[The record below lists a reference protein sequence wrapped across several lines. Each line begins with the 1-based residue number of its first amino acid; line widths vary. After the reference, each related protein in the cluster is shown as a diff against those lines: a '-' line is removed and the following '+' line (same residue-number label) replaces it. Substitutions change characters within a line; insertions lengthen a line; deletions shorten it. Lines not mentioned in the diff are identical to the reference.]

1 MNKDTNQK
9 NKKGFLNNVKSFLKK
24 KQQKIKQGK
33 SKPKKTQ
40 NSNSETSNIPKA
52 FMKKT
57 ENNTDKTDKNVKDK
71 KVKFSKKHPKIA
83 ITIRIAIILLILMIV
98 IGTGIVVGIIY
109 GMWGDDFDISKE
121 DLALTGNSL
130 ILDSEGNVIAEL
142 NGDAYR
148 KIIKLDDMAKYLP
161 IAYVSI
167 EDERFYDHKGIDL
180 KRTGGAIFTY
190 ITKRGNSNFGGSTIT
205 QQLVKNIKS
214 DKERNG
220 IEGIMRKI
228 REWGRAYKLEK
239 MLSKEQILEQYLN
252 IIYIGGGKNYLG
264 VEVGAEYYFNKTAKE
279 LSLVEC
285 AFLAGINNTPNSYN
299 PYGTE
304 GYDKSEAKKT
314 KINKRTKTVLKKML
328 DLGKISQEEYD
339 AACKEVDNGIKFE
352 QGIKGGNIYSYHTDA
367 TIAKV
372 ISDISDEKGW
382 TYDYA
387 TTYVYGGGLT
397 IYSTQNSEVQK
408 KMEKVMQVKDNKFSK
423 KGSEKNKEGEYE
435 YSQAATVV
443 IDNETGYA
451 IGMIGGLGEKTESR
465 GLNRATQSPR
475 QTGSS
480 MKPLADV
487 LPGLQEGMIT
497 AGTMYNDC
505 AVEFK
510 GNYKP
515 TDEGAYRGVI
525 SVRSALTTS
534 QNVPFVKIM
543 AELTPQVS
551 LEYLRKMG
559 ISTLNS
565 EHDSGLSLAIGG
577 LYTGVTTFEMAA
589 AYATI
594 ENEGVYREPLLY
606 TKVVDSQ
613 GNTVMEPKQKTER
626 VCSVQNAYIVKDLLK
641 TVANSGTATYC
652 KIPGYDLAAK
662 TGTTNGRKDRWLC
675 GFTTYYTAATW
686 YGYDT
691 PEYIPITGI
700 SPASQIF
707 KAVMTPLHEGKA
719 KTTFKKPE
727 GVVSYKICKH
737 TGLIATD
744 KCKDTL
750 YELYAKGKE
759 PSLCDEGSSAAEI
772 CESSK
777 LLATEYC
784 PKTITEYFSYTVEK
798 ERLKLWT
805 NLIKPGTKAP
815 TEKCT
820 EHTAENSEDNAK
832 PTLNLVGQETI
843 KLKVGEKYT
852 EQGATATDK
861 VDGDITN
868 KIMISGSVNT
878 SKAGTYTVTYKVK
891 NSKDMETTKT
901 RTVIV
906 EGEKPTATPTP
917 TPTATSTP
925 TPTAT
930 PTPTPTPTAT
940 STPTATPEPT
950 KKESKE
956 HGNQSKQN

>member
-1 MNKDTNQK
+1 MNKEK
-9 NKKGFLNNVKSFLKK
+9 NKNNNGFLKNVGKFIKN
-24 KQQKIKQGK
+24 KQSK
-33 SKPKKTQ
+33 SKNSSTKAKKT
-40 NSNSETSNIPKA
+40 SNSSSTMQKTASKNPGNNANKNSKG
-52 FMKKT
+52 KKL
-57 ENNTDKTDKNVKDK
+57 
-71 KVKFSKKHPKIA
+71 KFSKRHPKIA
-83 ITIRIAIILLILMIV
+83 ITIRLILVLMIMAIV
-98 IGTGIVVGIIY
+98 IGTGIVVGVIY

-121 DLALTGNSL
+121 DLALTGNST

-220 IEGIMRKI
+220 LAGIMRKV

-252 IIYIGGGKNYLG
+252 IVYIGGGKNYLG

-279 LSLVEC
+279 LDLVQC

-299 PYGTE
+299 PYGSE
-304 GYDKSEAKKT
+304 GYDKSETKKA

-339 AACKEVDNGIKFE
+339 AACKEVDAGIKFE

-387 TTYVYGGGLT
+387 STYVYGGGLT
-397 IYSTQNSEVQK
+397 IYSTQETEVQK
-408 KMEKVMQVKDNKFSK
+408 KMEKVMQSKDNKFSK
-423 KGSEKNKEGEYE
+423 KGSVKNKEGEYE

-451 IGMIGGLGEKTESR
+451 VGMVGGLGEKNESR

-487 LPGLQEGMIT
+487 LPGLEEGIIN
-497 AGTMYNDC
+497 AATMYNDC

-515 TDEGAYRGVI
+515 TDEGTYRGVI

-543 AELTPQVS
+543 AELSPQVS
-551 LEYLRKMG
+551 LGYLRKMG

-565 EHDSGLSLAIGG
+565 EHDSGLSMAIGG

-594 ENEGVYREPLLY
+594 ENDGVFREPLLY
-606 TKVVDSQ
+606 TKIVDSQ

-626 VCSVQNAYIVKDLLK
+626 VCSVENAYILKDLLR
-641 TVANSGTATYC
+641 TIVTAPNGTAAYC
-652 KIPGYDLAAK
+652 KIPGIDLGAK

-675 GFTTYYTAATW
+675 GFTDYYTASTW
-686 YGYDT
+686 YGFDT

-719 KTTFKKPE
+719 KSTFKKPE
-727 GVVSYKICKH
+727 NIVSIKVCDH
-737 TGLIATD
+737 TGLAATD
-744 KCKDTL
+744 TCKDTH
-750 YELYAKGKE
+750 YEIFVKGKE
-759 PSLCDEGSSAAEI
+759 PSECDEGSSAAEI

-784 PKTITEYFSYTVEK
+784 PKTVTEYFSYTVEK
-798 ERLKLWT
+798 ERQKLWT
-805 NLIKPGTKAP
+805 NLTKAGTKAP

-820 EHTAENSEDNAK
+820 EHTADNSADNAK
-832 PTLNLVGQETI
+832 PTLTLIGKEKIT
-843 KLKVGEKYT
+843 LKVGAKYT

-861 VDGDITN
+861 TDGDITN

-878 SKAGTYTVTYKVK
+878 SREGTYTVKYTVK
-891 NSKDMETTKT
+891 NSKGLEVTKT
-901 RTVIV
+901 RTIVV
-906 EGEKPTATPTP
+906 EGEKTKPT
-917 TPTATSTP
+917 S
-925 TPTAT
+925 T
-930 PTPTPTPTAT
+930 PTPTPTPIPTE
-940 STPTATPEPT
+940 TPTPSIDVPTPPEDET
-950 KKESKE
+950 ENKTDEKEDHENKS
-956 HGNQSKQN
+956 HGHKP